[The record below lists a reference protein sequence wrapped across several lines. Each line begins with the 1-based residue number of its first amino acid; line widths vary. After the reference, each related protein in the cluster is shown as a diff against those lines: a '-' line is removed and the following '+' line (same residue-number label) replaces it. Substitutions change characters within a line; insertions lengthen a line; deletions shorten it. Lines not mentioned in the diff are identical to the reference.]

1 MWKRMKNIKWTDME
15 RNKMELE
22 LKQEK
27 LLKYIYGRKNNW
39 LDIC

>member
-1 MWKRMKNIKWTDME
+1 MWKRMKYIKWTDME

-27 LLKYIYGRKNNW
+27 LLKYIQGRKNNW